1 MQALVSFQYRSVER
15 SERTLPPLRDKI
27 VLDFMFFKGLRPS
40 RNPGSATD
48 FGYFWGNDF
57 NFPLSN

>member
-1 MQALVSFQYRSVER
+1 MQALVSFQWRSVER

-48 FGYFWGNDF
+48 FGYF
-57 NFPLSN
+57 